1 MNLPNRIFRLGVLAP
16 ALALAG
22 GACSRSADEPA
33 PNGDHAPA
41 SPAVTNRVD
50 LSPAVRQNLG
60 VTFAKVEPR
69 AVAHTIRVPGRFELL
84 SDARREYRAILPGRI
99 DHVATQFQQVKQ
111 GDPLYIVHSPRWREM
126 QQQIAEAESAIQM
139 ARASSETI
147 GPLRAAHRVHE
158 DSLSETVTLW
168 TDRIKQLDT
177 IRQAG
182 GGKADELAQ
191 ARATLTSAR
200 ADLAEVMEKDAE
212 LEARE
217 REISVQLASALARR
231 ELLLSSAAAIVGVK
245 AEELA
250 ETNQK
255 TGAPN
260 WRSVET
266 INVRATAPGVVE
278 SVSLT
283 LGAWAEE
290 SALVLTTV
298 QPERVRIHAE
308 GLQSDLGRLRDG
320 LQTRIVP
327 PVGGS
332 LASESSMSGPLI
344 VGLSADPDQR
354 TIDLYVTPDSIAPW
368 ARPGVAAY
376 IEVVLEGGATEL
388 AVPLACVVRDG
399 LTPVIFRRDPKDPDK
414 VIRME
419 ADLGIDDG
427 RWVTIKSG
435 VKQGD
440 EIVLDGVYQL
450 MLATSGSATKGGHFH
465 ADGTFHEGED
475 K

>member
-1 MNLPNRIFRLGVLAP
+1 MNSRNRIFRLGVLAP
-16 ALALAG
+16 TLALA
-22 GACSRSADEPA
+22 ACSRSADEPA
-33 PNGDHAPA
+33 PSNNHAPA
-41 SPAVTNRVD
+41 PPAVTNRVD

-60 VTFAKVEPR
+60 VTFARVEPR

-84 SDARREYRAILPGRI
+84 SDARREYRTILPGRI
-99 DHVATQFQQVKQ
+99 EGVVTQFQQVKQ
-111 GDPLYIVHSPRWREM
+111 GDLLYTIQSPRWREM
-126 QQQIAEAESAIQM
+126 QQQIAEAESAIQT

-158 DSLSETVTLW
+158 ESLNETVTLW
-168 TDRIKQLDT
+168 TDRIKQLDA

-191 ARATLTSAR
+191 ARATLATSR

-231 ELLLSSAAAIVGVK
+231 ELLLSSAAAIVGITP
-245 AEELA
+245 EDLA
-250 ETNQK
+250 AINQK

-260 WRSVET
+260 WRSVEL
-266 INVRATAPGVVE
+266 INIRSIAPGVVE

-298 QPERVRIHAE
+298 RPQRVRIHAE

-320 LQTRIVP
+320 LKTRIVP
-327 PVGGS
+327 PAGGS
-332 LASESSMSGPLI
+332 LASEATMSGPLL

-354 TIDLYVTPDSIAPW
+354 TIDLYVTPESVAAW
-368 ARPGVAAY
+368 ARPGVAAS

-388 AVPLACVVRDG
+388 AVPLGCVVRDG
-399 LTPVIFRRDPKDPDK
+399 LTPIIFRRDPKDADK

-427 RWVTIKSG
+427 RWVVIKSG